1 MFIAR
6 QPIFNTSKQVYGY
19 ELLFRESETASAY
32 NPNISADSSTAVVLG
47 GLFELGIDKIAEN
60 KKAFVNFDYNFIVS
74 DNIEL
79 VDSDSLV
86 IEVLED
92 TQVDKRLLDRLNR
105 LRNKGY
111 KVALD
116 DFTEGL
122 NSPLVRVADIIKYD
136 VTLTPLDTIRTEVN
150 KALKMKKIL
159 LAEKVETEEDFRK
172 AKEMGFLL
180 FQGYFFSKPVVV
192 GGIKARPE
200 MGIYRRILSELQEE
214 EPSFKKI
221 AAIIETDVNMAY
233 RILKIKKPEDGKKR
247 DREKESE
254 AIKAAVVRMGLA
266 ELQRWGNVLMLQQM
280 SNKKSKELVRI
291 SLIRSKFGE
300 LIAERSVAFR
310 MRKSEVA
317 LMCLFSLLDTILN
330 STMEEALKDIDISE
344 SAKEALIN
352 KNGELSYV
360 LLLME
365 YYEQGSWD
373 EVMAI
378 SNKININADILGKEY
393 LYSIKWTK
401 KVMES

>member
-1 MFIAR
+1 M
-6 QPIFNTSKQVYGY
+6 
-19 ELLFRESETASAY
+19 
-32 NPNISADSSTAVVLG
+32 
-47 GLFELGIDKIAEN
+47 
-60 KKAFVNFDYNFIVS
+60 
-74 DNIEL
+74 
-79 VDSDSLV
+79 
-86 IEVLED
+86 
-92 TQVDKRLLDRLNR
+92 
-105 LRNKGY
+105 
-111 KVALD
+111 
-116 DFTEGL
+116 
-122 NSPLVRVADIIKYD
+122 
-136 VTLTPLDTIRTEVN
+136 
-150 KALKMKKIL
+150 
-159 LAEKVETEEDFRK
+159 
-172 AKEMGFLL
+172 
-180 FQGYFFSKPVVV
+180 
-192 GGIKARPE
+192 GGIKAKPE

-266 ELQRWGNVLMLQQM
+266 ELQRWVNVLMLQQM

-291 SLIRSKFGE
+291 SLVRSKFGE

-378 SNKININADILGKEY
+378 SDKININADILGKEY